1 MAASQLNDLSRR
13 ERQIMDI
20 LFEMGECSAQDVRE
34 KLPDPPSYSAVR
46 ALIAR
51 LLEKELVEFRAEGA
65 KYIYY
70 PAVAE
75 KKVQT
80 SAVNRLLKTFFKGSK
95 LKAVNALLDADG
107 EQLSAAEIE
116 ELERKIQRVKQ
127 AQKKPGGNAGS

>member
-1 MAASQLNDLSRR
+1 MASTQLNDLSRR

-20 LFEMGECSAQDVRE
+20 LFEKGECSAQEVRE

-51 LLEKELVEFRAEGA
+51 LLEKKLVGFRTEGA
-65 KYIYY
+65 KYIYH

-75 KKVQT
+75 QKVQT

-116 ELERKIQRVKQ
+116 ELERKIQRVKL
-127 AQKKPGGNAGS
+127 AQKKSGSDGDV